1 MDSVEICGYPNRDVG
16 GLILV
21 ALLKMLLTPS
31 LSSQN
36 EAVEIVI
43 NLSI

>member
-1 MDSVEICGYPNRDVG
+1 MNSVEIGGYPNRDVG

-21 ALLKMLLTPS
+21 ALLEMLLTPN

-43 NLSI
+43 NLRI